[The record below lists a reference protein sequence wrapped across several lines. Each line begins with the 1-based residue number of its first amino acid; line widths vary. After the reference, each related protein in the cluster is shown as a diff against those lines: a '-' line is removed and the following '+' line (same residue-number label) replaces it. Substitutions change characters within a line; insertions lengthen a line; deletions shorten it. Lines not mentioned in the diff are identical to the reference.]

1 MIKLNN
7 YSRIIFV
14 FLLLIFTSCTQYEA
28 NKIKAPKDLINI
40 ESFKSIML
48 DMRMTEVIIRQDIT
62 KSTGNKSKE
71 ITRKHYKNLFKK
83 HHVSQERFQSS
94 LLYYTNNP
102 KLLNE
107 INNAVV
113 DSLNILREKI
123 KPKE

>member
-7 YSRIIFV
+7 YSKIIFV
-14 FLLLIFTSCTQYEA
+14 FLLLAITSCSQYET
-28 NKIKAPKDLINI
+28 NKTVVPSDLINI

-62 KSTGNKSKE
+62 SSSGNKATE
-71 ITRKHYKNLFKK
+71 ITEKHYNFLFKK
-83 HHVSQERFQSS
+83 HHISQERFQSS

-102 KLLNE
+102 ELLDE